1 MKLRKLLYK
10 IILYDYESYFDKQS
24 DKLHTNEIK
33 HTLYIV
39 KLCDTPKIASMNN
52 QSFIIQEVV

>member
-10 IILYDYESYFDKQS
+10 IILYESYFDKQS
-24 DKLHTNEIK
+24 DNLHTNEIK
-33 HTLYIV
+33 DTLYIV

-52 QSFIIQEVV
+52 KSFIIQGVV

>member
-1 MKLRKLLYK
+1 MKLRKLLNK
-10 IILYDYESYFDKQS
+10 IILYVSYFDKQS
-24 DKLHTNEIK
+24 DNLHTNEIK
-33 HTLYIV
+33 ETLYIV